1 MRLQIKAHPKSRK
14 EAVKEKGEN
23 FYEVWVRE
31 APQHGKAN
39 EAIREA
45 LAQHLGVSKS
55 KVSIISGLASK
66 HKWAEVLGDG
76 KKMIKNSYPQD
87 LFKMSGGKN
96 G

>member
-1 MRLQIKAHPKSRK
+1 MRLQIKAHPKSKK

-45 LAQHLGVSKS
+45 LAQHFGISKS
-55 KVSIISGLASK
+55 SVCIISGLTSK
-66 HKWAEVLGDG
+66 NKWVEVSWQG
-76 KKMIKNSYPQD
+76 KSIIKNNCQDD
-87 LFKMSGGKN
+87 LFKTSGGKN